1 MAASCL
7 YWRRTRME
15 SKIQSA
21 EKQKEDKKGAVA
33 YLKARAEELDA
44 SLAKNFA
51 AKSYS
56 LAAHDAKQLSA
67 VMEVL
72 GQIDLNS

>member
-1 MAASCL
+1 
-7 YWRRTRME
+7 ME
-15 SKIQSA
+15 SKIEAS
-21 EKQKEDKKGAVA
+21 EKLKEDKKGAVA
-33 YLKARAEELDA
+33 YLKHRAEELDA
-44 SLAKNFA
+44 SMAKNFV

-56 LAAHDAKQLSA
+56 LAAHDAKQLAA

>member
-1 MAASCL
+1 MD
-7 YWRRTRME
+7 
-15 SKIQSA
+15 SKIASS
-21 EKQKEDKKGAVA
+21 EKLKEDKKGAVA

-44 SLAKNFA
+44 SMAKNFV
-51 AKSYS
+51 AKNYS
-56 LAAHDAKQLSA
+56 LAAHDAKQLAS

>member
-1 MAASCL
+1 
-7 YWRRTRME
+7 ME

-21 EKQKEDKKGAVA
+21 EKLKEDKKSAVA
-33 YLKARAEELDA
+33 YLKARAEDLDA
-44 SLAKNFA
+44 SMAKNFA
-51 AKSYS
+51 MRSYS
-56 LAAHDAKQLSA
+56 LAAHDAKQLAA

>member
-1 MAASCL
+1 
-7 YWRRTRME
+7 ME

-21 EKQKEDKKGAVA
+21 EKLKEDKKGTVA

-44 SLAKNFA
+44 SMAKNFA
-51 AKSYS
+51 SKSYS
-56 LAAHDAKQLSA
+56 LASHDAKQLAA
-67 VMEVL
+67 VLEVL

>member
-1 MAASCL
+1 
-7 YWRRTRME
+7 ME

-21 EKQKEDKKGAVA
+21 EKLKEDKKGAVA

-44 SLAKNFA
+44 SMAKHFV

-56 LAAHDAKQLSA
+56 LAAHDAKQLA
-67 VMEVL
+67 AIMEVL